1 MNDSFDGLI
10 ARLRAGDEE
19 AAEVVFHRFANRL
32 MALAR
37 KRLGQMVRHKVD
49 PEDVLQ
55 SAYKSF
61 FLRQKKGQFQP
72 QSWEN
77 LWGLLATITLR
88 KCGHRIEKLYAARRD
103 VRREVDHR
111 AKSDDSSASWEAIA
125 REPTPDEAAI
135 LAETVQQVLA
145 GFNDAQ
151 RQIVQLSLQGFEI
164 VEVSKLAGCTERT
177 VYRVL
182 ERVRTKLERLRV
194 DPNERA

>member
-1 MNDSFDGLI
+1 MSGSSFPNG
-10 ARLRAGDEE
+10 
-19 AAEVVFHRFANRL
+19 
-32 MALAR
+32 
-37 KRLGQMVRHKVD
+37 
-49 PEDVLQ
+49 
-55 SAYKSF
+55 
-61 FLRQKKGQFQP
+61 
-72 QSWEN
+72 
-77 LWGLLATITLR
+77 
-88 KCGHRIEKLYAARRD
+88 
-103 VRREVDHR
+103 
-111 AKSDDSSASWEAIA
+111 ASWEAIA

-145 GFNDAQ
+145 GFSDAQ